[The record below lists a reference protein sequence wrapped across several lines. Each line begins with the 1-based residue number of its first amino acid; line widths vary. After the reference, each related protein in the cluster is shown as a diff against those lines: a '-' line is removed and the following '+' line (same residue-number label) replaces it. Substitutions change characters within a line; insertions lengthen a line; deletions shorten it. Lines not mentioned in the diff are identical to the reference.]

1 MKDLPVTVRR
11 SIELLGLL
19 GIGYIFAKASEVIT
33 PFLMAFFLAIMLL
46 PIYRFLK
53 RIRFPEVLAIALS
66 LLTALVLLV
75 FVGWFFWMQIARLLA
90 DIPTIQENLNAHF
103 RSISG
108 WINEK
113 TNFTTQQQLEWLRAQ
128 SNSMLGNATNYLSG
142 AALTVTGVF
151 VFIGLLPIYA
161 FLILYYKNLLIKFV
175 FTWFSPGK
183 YDTVNKTLLQVETII
198 KSYLV
203 GLLIQITYI
212 TVLLGGLLM
221 ILGIKHALLIG
232 LVFAF
237 LNLIPYVGAL
247 IGNIIGVL
255 LTITSSQDLTPVITV
270 LASIAVVQFL
280 DNNILMP
287 RIVGSKVRLN
297 ALASIIG
304 VIIGGALAGVAGM
317 FLSLPVMAILKITFD
332 HSDSFKHWGLILGDE
347 QPKANPMTRLWIGRR
362 KRTSPPRQTD
372 KE

>member
-1 MKDLPVTVRR
+1 MKDLPLTVRR

-19 GIGYIFAKASEVIT
+19 ALGYIFTKASEVIT
-33 PFLMAFFLAIMLL
+33 PFLMAFFLAIVLL
-46 PIYRFLK
+46 PVYRLL
-53 RIRFPEVLAIALS
+53 RNLRLPEVLAIGLS
-66 LLTALVLLV
+66 LLSAFIILV
-75 FVGWFFWMQIARLLA
+75 FIGWFFWMQVARLLA
-90 DIPTIQENLNAHF
+90 DIPAIQENLNGHW
-103 RSISG
+103 RNISA

-128 SNSMLGNATNYLSG
+128 SNGLVGNASNYLSG
-142 AALTVTGVF
+142 AALTITGVF
-151 VFIGLLPIYA
+151 VFIGLVPIYS
-161 FLILYYKNLLIKFV
+161 FLILYYKNLLLKFV
-175 FTWFSPGK
+175 FFWFREEDHRNVHS
-183 YDTVNKTLLQVETII
+183 TLVETETII

-255 LTITSSQDLTPVITV
+255 LTLTSSQDLMPIFTV
-270 LASIAVVQFL
+270 LIAIAAVQFL

-297 ALASIIG
+297 ALASIAG
-304 VIIGGALAGVAGM
+304 VIIGGAMAGVAGM
-317 FLSLPVMAILKITFD
+317 FLSLPVMAILKVIFD
-332 HSDSFKHWGLILGDE
+332 HSDSFRQWGLILGDE
-347 QPKANPMTRLWIGRR
+347 KPVRSPMTITLRR
-362 KRTSPPRQTD
+362 KRNSPPNN
-372 KE
+372 EN